1 MHEERPTGE
10 KADVTSGDLRVAA
23 IAAPLRTQVVRNL
36 REAILD
42 RRFTPG
48 QRLVERELCE
58 LTGVSRTTVRE
69 ALRQLETEG
78 LVVLVPNQGPV
89 VATMSLDE
97 ARDVYDVRGVL
108 EALAASRF
116 AASATD
122 EQVRDLAARTDAFEE
137 AMRSGVLAFLGKELL
152 LRAFDADA
160 ARAMGYRTGL
170 LDLVLN
176 VLVALVV
183 VAAVRAVGTVLVIAL
198 LIVPAAT
205 ARLVT
210 YRIGAIAGI
219 GAVVGAVG
227 GWLGL
232 LASWHAS
239 IEAGIR
245 LGSGATVV
253 LALVAVYLL
262 TLTATLVRPKAAL
275 AGGAA

>member
-1 MHEERPTGE
+1 M
-10 KADVTSGDLRVAA
+10 TSGDLRVAA

-137 AMRSGVLAFLGKELL
+137 AMRSGDAAATMARKDQFYEVLLDGAGNTILRQQLASLWGRIAFLRSTS
-152 LRAFDADA
+152 LR
-160 ARAMGYRTGL
+160 RAGRGNE
-170 LDLVLN
+170 VI
-176 VLVALVV
+176 AE
-183 VAAVRAVGTVLVIAL
+183 VRAVLD
-198 LIVPAAT
+198 
-205 ARLVT
+205 
-210 YRIGAIAGI
+210 
-219 GAVVGAVG
+219 AVVARDPDRAWAVSR
-227 GWLGL
+227 LHVE
-232 LASWHAS
+232 HAA
-239 IEAGIR
+239 EA
-245 LGSGATVV
+245 AFEV
-253 LALVAVYLL
+253 LEAE
-262 TLTATLVRPKAAL
+262 AAERV
-275 AGGAA
+275 

>member
-1 MHEERPTGE
+1 
-10 KADVTSGDLRVAA
+10 
-23 IAAPLRTQVVRNL
+23 
-36 REAILD
+36 
-42 RRFTPG
+42 
-48 QRLVERELCE
+48 
-58 LTGVSRTTVRE
+58 
-69 ALRQLETEG
+69 
-78 LVVLVPNQGPV
+78 
-89 VATMSLDE
+89 
-97 ARDVYDVRGVL
+97 VRGVL